1 MGSNMPISRNEF
13 RDSCRSNFSA
23 MMLKYQ
29 DEIIQ
34 LIKKKLESSK
44 TKNKRQYNHHV
55 VFEEK
60 VQKAVN
66 PEIKTTSIEGEQIT
80 IEKGSL
86 PYFAIKASVLG
97 DSSSFIATT

>member
-1 MGSNMPISRNEF
+1 
-13 RDSCRSNFSA
+13 
-23 MMLKYQ
+23 
-29 DEIIQ
+29 
-34 LIKKKLESSK
+34 LESSK

-66 PEIKTTSIEGEQIT
+66 PELKLSKEGKQIT

-86 PYFAIKASVLG
+86 PYFEIKASVLG
-97 DSSSFIATT
+97 DLSSFIATT